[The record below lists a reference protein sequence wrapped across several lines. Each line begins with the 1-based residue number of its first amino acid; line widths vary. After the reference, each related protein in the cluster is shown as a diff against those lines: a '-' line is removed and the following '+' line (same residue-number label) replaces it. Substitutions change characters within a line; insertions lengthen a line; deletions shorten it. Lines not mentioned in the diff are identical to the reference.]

1 MIRYLII
8 FITVCLIPI
17 SCTTTVK
24 IGPDGKPLPNLYRIN
39 VVDSIKIQFR
49 VLDSINSI
57 RVASGGK
64 LLKLDSK
71 LNAAA
76 KTHSRDMSVQN
87 RAWHFG
93 SDGSS
98 PLERVR
104 RFNYPGNLIGEN
116 ISETYFL

>member
-93 SDGSS
+93 SDG
-98 PLERVR
+98 
-104 RFNYPGNLIGEN
+104 
-116 ISETYFL
+116 